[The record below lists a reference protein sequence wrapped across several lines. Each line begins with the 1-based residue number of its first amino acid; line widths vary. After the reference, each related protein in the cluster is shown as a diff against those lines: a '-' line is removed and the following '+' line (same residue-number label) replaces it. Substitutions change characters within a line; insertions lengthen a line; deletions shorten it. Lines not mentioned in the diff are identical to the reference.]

1 MKKLFL
7 IRHAKSSWK
16 DNGLADFDRP
26 LNKRGKRDA
35 PFMGKILKEEGI
47 KPDLIITSPA
57 KRTCTTARVLARKL
71 DYPKEKINSDETVYE
86 ASPGELIK
94 LVNAI
99 PSEHEVVM
107 LIGHNPGLTQLSNLL
122 TGKYLENIPTTGIV
136 EINFN
141 VNSWEEITVNTGKL
155 KSFEYPKKYLA

>member
-16 DNGLADFDRP
+16 DNGLSDFDRP

-47 KPDLIITSPA
+47 KPDLIVTSPA
-57 KRTCTTARVLARKL
+57 KRACTTARMIARKL
-71 DYPKEKINSDETVYE
+71 DYPKERINSDETIYE

-94 LVNAI
+94 LINNI
-99 PSEHEVVM
+99 PIEYKVVM
-107 LIGHNPGLTQLSNLL
+107 LVGHNPGLTQLSNLL

-136 EINFN
+136 EINFDAN
-141 VNSWEEITVNTGKL
+141 FWKEISINTGKL

>member
-57 KRTCTTARVLARKL
+57 KRTCTTARVLAQKL